1 MNEKKSVAEYY
12 LQLIDERRLQLENK
26 PEQAEWRYRTL
37 MKHITAQ
44 KHLKA
49 FAPDACWEDV
59 SQEWLYAMERH
70 LIDKGYSNSY
80 VKRLLRDVKA
90 FLSWAYRMGYSN
102 NTSFRSYHSKCKDET
117 GKMISGNKFA
127 LSLEELKIL
136 QDLDLHKHKK
146 LQRTRDMFLFCC
158 YTGLR
163 FSDAIKLRWK
173 DIGKNSIKIITQ
185 KTNQLLEIPI
195 TKQMKQIL
203 QRYYN
208 GENSDIVFPPTT
220 NTSYNKQL
228 QTVGRIAGLDEDWV
242 KVRQC
247 GNSITTTHMK
257 KYQCLSSHVARRT
270 FSTIALQQGMP
281 IEVIMSIT
289 GHTTAKMLQGYMK
302 INPNMKRKYME
313 RFAIDTD
320 LESLAQQIMQLSEEK
335 MAQLFTMIFSNRKS

>member
-1 MNEKKSVAEYY
+1 
-12 LQLIDERRLQLENK
+12 
-26 PEQAEWRYRTL
+26 
-37 MKHITAQ
+37 
-44 KHLKA
+44 
-49 FAPDACWEDV
+49 
-59 SQEWLYAMERH
+59 
-70 LIDKGYSNSY
+70 
-80 VKRLLRDVKA
+80 
-90 FLSWAYRMGYSN
+90 
-102 NTSFRSYHSKCKDET
+102 
-117 GKMISGNKFA
+117 
-127 LSLEELKIL
+127 
-136 QDLDLHKHKK
+136 
-146 LQRTRDMFLFCC
+146 
-158 YTGLR
+158 
-163 FSDAIKLRWK
+163 
-173 DIGKNSIKIITQ
+173 
-185 KTNQLLEIPI
+185 
-195 TKQMKQIL
+195 MKQIL